1 MTFKFVLAAAL
12 AVVGVS
18 PALASPAAAAPVA
31 APAPLAAVAAWEP
44 QRTVVHERTVVR
56 RGPGYGRPGYGRP
69 GYRNR
74 VRTRRVCTN
83 RWRHG
88 ERVRVCRTVRRYR

>member
-18 PALASPAAAAPVA
+18 PALASPAAAAPVS
-31 APAPLAAVAAWEP
+31 APAPLAAAAAWEP

-56 RGPGYGRPGYGRP
+56 RGPGYGRH

>member
-1 MTFKFVLAAAL
+1 MTFKFILAAAL

-18 PALASPAAAAPVA
+18 PALASPAAAAPVTVA
-31 APAPLAAVAAWEP
+31 APLPSAGWEP
-44 QRTVVHERTVVR
+44 QRTIVHERTVVR
-56 RGPGYGRPGYGRP
+56 RGPGYDRH
-69 GYRNR
+69 GYRDR

>member
-31 APAPLAAVAAWEP
+31 ATAPLSAAAWEP
-44 QRTVVHERTVVR
+44 QRTIVHERTVVR
-56 RGPGYGRPGYGRP
+56 RGPGYGRH
-69 GYRNR
+69 GYRDR